1 MSLRVDVHVSM
12 RTLFR
17 AAAWEHQCTYAP
29 SVSLD
34 DIGLGSERV
43 KQLQKERGTRF
54 YRERKRERE
63 RERERSGQ
71 MPLQAFGFKMTEV
84 CP

>member
-63 RERERSGQ
+63 REREKWPNAAASFWFQ
-71 MPLQAFGFKMTEV
+71 ND
-84 CP
+84 